1 MTQAPRTAISKS
13 SAASRC
19 SATAQRQT
27 WQFFLAVPCV
37 DKALD
42 LTPPGQ
48 QRITREANGIGDARL
63 FARYTVLQRNTLGR
77 TFRVAPF
84 LGIEMPT
91 GDDNDRDGL
100 GRLPPQ
106 LQPGSGAWD
115 PLGGLIA
122 TYQALAY
129 EVDAQLS
136 YKANRQANRFRFGDE
151 FRFDTS
157 LQVRVWPR
165 ELGDGVPGF

>member
-1 MTQAPRTAISKS
+1 MLGSSPVTQSFSGTRWAGRSGLRRFW
-13 SAASRC
+13 ASRC
-19 SATAQRQT
+19 PRATTTIAT
-27 WQFFLAVPCV
+27 DWAVCHLSFNPV
-37 DKALD
+37 
-42 LTPPGQ
+42 
-48 QRITREANGIGDARL
+48 RVHGIH
-63 FARYTVLQRNTLGR
+63 
-77 TFRVAPF
+77 
-84 LGIEMPT
+84 
-91 GDDNDRDGL
+91 
-100 GRLPPQ
+100 
-106 LQPGSGAWD
+106 W
-115 PLGGLIA
+115 GGLIA